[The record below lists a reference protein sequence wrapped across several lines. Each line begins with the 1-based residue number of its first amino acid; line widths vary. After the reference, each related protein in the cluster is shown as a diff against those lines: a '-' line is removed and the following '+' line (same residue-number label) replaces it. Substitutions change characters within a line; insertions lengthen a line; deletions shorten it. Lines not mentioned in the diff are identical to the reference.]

1 MTHIHTTDADTA
13 RLQHQLEV
21 QSHIIEETLRQYGR
35 SHMEITGGYVEHNF
49 LRYDIPGAAVN
60 GSSQLLESEL
70 AHRLG
75 VAVTIQNHINQLS
88 IEVSRSRPAVDL
100 FTLLTRNHLVE
111 NRALTGVLGLN
122 AHGKVLKLDLSEPGH
137 VLISDPLSR
146 GKSSLVRS
154 LAVSL
159 ALVSR
164 PSQLQFVSIGN
175 PKNNSLSHPTFLPQ
189 SYLLYP
195 IQTETNQIIETL
207 KQIAAKLAYPSANGR
222 SRPHIVIFWD
232 DIDFHLERG
241 KFELLAALKRVLAHK
256 EDVTLI
262 MTTRHP
268 QNLMLTYL
276 QRFIQTRISGEAV
289 PRANKNN
296 WQGAF
301 SLSQSKHP
309 GIQHFQAA
317 YADPYD
323 LSFIFKRLR
332 ENGRNRPPQILPPI
346 SNTRLNI

>member
-1 MTHIHTTDADTA
+1 MENINTTDVDTA

-21 QSHIIEETLRQYGR
+21 QSHIIEETLRQHGR
-35 SHMEITGGYVEHNF
+35 SHMEITGGYVEHDF
-49 LRYDIPGAAVN
+49 LRYDIPGANLN
-60 GSSQLLESEL
+60 GSSQKIESVL
-70 AHRLG
+70 AQRLG
-75 VAVTIQNHINQLS
+75 VAVTIQNQINQFS
-88 IEVSRSRPAVDL
+88 VAVSRSRPAVDL
-100 FTLLTRNHLVE
+100 FTLLKRDHLVQ

-122 AHGKVLKLDLSEPGH
+122 PYGQVLKLDLSESGH
-137 VLISDPLSR
+137 VLISDRLRR

-175 PKNNSLSHPTFLPQ
+175 TESNSLSDLNFLPP
-189 SYLLYP
+189 SYLLHP
-195 IQTETNQIIETL
+195 PQTETNQIIETL
-207 KQIAAKLAYPSANGR
+207 KQIADQLAYPSMNGR

-232 DIDFHLERG
+232 DIDFHLDRG
-241 KFELLAALKRVLAHK
+241 KFDLLAAIKRVLAHK

-262 MTTRHP
+262 MTTSYP

-276 QRFIQTRISGEAV
+276 QRFIKTRISGEAT
-289 PRANKNN
+289 PNSARDT

-301 SLSQSKHP
+301 NMSQTKRP
-309 GIQHFQAA
+309 GIHHFQAA

-323 LSFIFKRLR
+323 LSFIYKRLR

-346 SNTRLNI
+346 SNAQLKI